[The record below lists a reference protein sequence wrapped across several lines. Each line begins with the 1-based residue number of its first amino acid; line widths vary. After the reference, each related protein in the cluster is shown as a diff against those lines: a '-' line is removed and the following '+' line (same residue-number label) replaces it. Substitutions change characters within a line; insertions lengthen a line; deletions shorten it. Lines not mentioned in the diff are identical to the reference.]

1 MRRLMIGFFALALAA
16 PAWAQT
22 PFADAPSKRVSSG
35 DPGKIERNPGGEED
49 CEIAGDPHH
58 ARLKLTQ
65 ELKPEATRIHEVAL
79 RGGQRY
85 RLIMMCDDNCSAM
98 SLDLVEA
105 ATGRSLGKV
114 DPGISAP
121 TVEFDLPDTGT
132 IRATVR
138 MVACKDA
145 EGCKYGVGVFTLPPE
160 FKPTK

>member
-1 MRRLMIGFFALALAA
+1 MRSLSIGLLALALSA

-22 PFADAPSKRVSSG
+22 PFADAPSKRVSPEG
-35 DPGKIERNPGGEED
+35 PAKIERNPGGEED

-65 ELKPEATRIHEVAL
+65 VLKPEATRVHEVAL
-79 RGGQRY
+79 HGGARY

-105 ATGRSLGKV
+105 ASGRSLGRV
-114 DPGISAP
+114 DPGVSAP
-121 TVEFDLPDTGT
+121 TVEFDLADAGT

-138 MVACKDA
+138 MAACKDA
-145 EGCKYGVGVFTLPPE
+145 DGCKYGVGVFTLPPE
-160 FKPTK
+160 YKPTK